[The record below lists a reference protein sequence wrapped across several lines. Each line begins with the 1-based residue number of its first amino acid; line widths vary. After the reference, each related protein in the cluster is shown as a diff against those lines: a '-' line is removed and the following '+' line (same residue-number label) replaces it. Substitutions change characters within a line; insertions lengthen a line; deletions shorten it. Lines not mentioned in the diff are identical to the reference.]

1 MHTSDETIY
10 DLAATVVEKLSAANK
25 TISFAES
32 CTGGLVAAKLVDV
45 PSASSVFNASVV
57 TYANEAKVD
66 YLGVLE
72 STIEEFGVVSE
83 PVAGQMAAGVA
94 KRNHAQ
100 VGVGVSGIAGP
111 TGGSSEKPV
120 GMVCFG
126 FSFDGDIWTAT
137 QYFGDIGRNEV
148 RRKSVEFVYRVLAE
162 KLYEQG
168 GCYYR
173 KV

>member
-1 MHTSDETIY
+1 MLPTKPF
-10 DLAATVVEKLSAANK
+10 LLQNPAQVVWWRPNWWMYHPPLLFSM
-25 TISFAES
+25 
-32 CTGGLVAAKLVDV
+32 LR
-45 PSASSVFNASVV
+45 
-57 TYANEAKVD
+57 
-66 YLGVLE
+66 
-72 STIEEFGVVSE
+72 STIEEFGVVSR

-126 FSFDGDIWTAT
+126 FYFDGDIWTAT
-137 QYFGDIGRNEV
+137 QYFGHIGRNEV